1 MARSL
6 RLLLLLLVAA
16 LVLMGCG
23 SKEVYTV
30 KHESYMLTVDTVNG
44 TIFDGVDTY
53 SYTVSGDAVTITSP
67 NGATY
72 CQGATTGE
80 YDAHRYI
87 PGETLLKVLPSDSE
101 EAEIQT
107 GNPLIGSVLIAI
119 GVVNFIL
126 PKAAWYI
133 SSGWRNRETEPSE
146 TTLKASRIVGLI
158 AIVAGIVTYFM

>member
-23 SKEVYTV
+23 SEEVYTV

-53 SYTVSGDAVTITSP
+53 TYTVSGDAVTITYP

-72 CQGATTGE
+72 CQGVTAGE
-80 YDAHRYI
+80 YDAQRYI
-87 PGETLLKVLPSDSE
+87 PGEKLLEVLPSAS
-101 EAEIQT
+101 AEVET
-107 GNPLIGSVLIAI
+107 DTNTPLIGSVLIAI

-146 TTLKASRIVGLI
+146 TTLKASRIVGLV
-158 AIVAGIVTYFM
+158 AIVAGIIACIM